1 MTSHLGEHAVVI
13 GGSIA
18 GLMSARVLADYFD
31 SVTVLERDQIDSA
44 PAVHKSIPQGN
55 HVHGIWPSGMGVMTS
70 LYPGFLAK
78 LEQLGSIG
86 SRLGKEAVI
95 YFSDG
100 KAYSLSGTVREP
112 RDLGIDFYQ
121 QSRGL
126 LEYCVRQSTV
136 ECPNVDFQA
145 NCSVDA
151 LICRNGGVTGV
162 RCGRNGDATTIKADL
177 VIDTGG
183 RGSHVTRWLAGL
195 GFRVPG
201 ETTIGVDMGYCSA
214 KFRVPDNYDRGE
226 RFQSFAA
233 APAAPHAAIT
243 ELIEGDIWLVSLCGR
258 FGHYASSDEADFL
271 RFVKSLQVPRFW
283 ELISAAER
291 VSDFAAFRY
300 PTAVWRHYE
309 RMPAFP
315 DGLLVLGD
323 AIASFNPVYGQGM
336 SVAALQVHAL
346 QSCSRSAPPIR
357 AASRGLGGA
366 FFPKAAEI
374 ADNAWRLASEY
385 DFTFPQTQG
394 ERPPNL
400 YEHLAHFA
408 AVDALTADDPD
419 IHRLLV
425 DVVSLCKPVS
435 ALYEEPLRS
444 RVAAEQRKH
453 PEKYGL

>member
-1 MTSHLGEHAVVI
+1 MISHLGKHAVVI

-31 SVTVLERDQIDSA
+31 SVTVLERDQIDPR

-86 SRLGKEAVI
+86 SRLGKETAV
-95 YFSDG
+95 YFSDS

-112 RDLGIDFYQ
+112 RDLGIKFYQ

-126 LEYCVRQSTV
+126 LEHCVRQSTL
-136 ECPNVDFQA
+136 ECPNLDFQA

-151 LICRNGGVTGV
+151 LIYQNGAVTGV
-162 RCGRNGDATTIKADL
+162 QCGRDGNATTIKAEL

-183 RGSHVTRWLAGL
+183 RGSHATRWLAEL
-195 GFRVPG
+195 GFRVAE

-214 KFRVPDNYDRGE
+214 KFRVPDYCGE
-226 RFQSFAA
+226 RFMWFAA
-233 APAAPHAAIT
+233 APTSPHVALT

-258 FGHYASSDEADFL
+258 FGHYASPDEADFL
-271 RFVKSLQVPRFW
+271 RFVKSLHVPRFSDF
-283 ELISAAER
+283 ICTAER
-291 VSDFAAFRY
+291 ASDFAAFRY

-309 RMPAFP
+309 RMPEFP

-336 SVAALQVHAL
+336 SVAALQVRAL
-346 QSCSRSAPPIR
+346 QKLLAERAADSCSVE
-357 AASRGLGGA
+357 GLGAA

-374 ADNAWRLASEY
+374 AENAWRLASEY

-419 IHRLLV
+419 IHRLLI